1 MSALAETLYRHEA
14 LPYAGHDEFVE
25 LAAGFLAAGVRAD
38 EPGVLITRRPRLRDV
53 RDALGPDADQV
64 RFVDVDVDGPN
75 PALMFSVLHEFVAD
89 HAGRRVRG
97 LGDSVHEARTS
108 PALAEVEL
116 HELLLGTPACRDWN
130 LWLGCSYNTEVLD
143 EDQLAAM
150 LASHPTDG
158 RDLSADAAECFRQ
171 PLPPRPAD
179 AQTFPIDARDLSSIR
194 AVVRTAAVM
203 SGLSEDRVDGF
214 VCAVNEVVTNSV
226 RHGRG
231 PAEFALW
238 SADDSL
244 VCEVHDRGQIRD
256 PLAGRL
262 PPPLGRTSGRGLWL
276 ANHLCDLVQ
285 VRGPVSGTSVR
296 LHIS

>member
-1 MSALAETLYRHEA
+1 MSALAEPLYRHEA

-38 EPGVLITRRPRLRDV
+38 EPGVLITRGPRLRDV
-53 RDALGPDADQV
+53 RDALGPDAEQV
-64 RFVDVDVDGPN
+64 RFVDVDVHGQN
-75 PALMFSVLHEFVAD
+75 PALMLSILHGFVAEQGG
-89 HAGRRVRG
+89 ARVRG
-97 LGDSVHEARTS
+97 IGEPVQATHATA
-108 PALAEVEL
+108 ALAEAKL
-116 HELLLGTPACRDWN
+116 QELLLGTPACRDWN
-130 LWLGCSYNTEVLD
+130 LWLGCPYDTEVLD
-143 EDQLAAM
+143 DDELAAM
-150 LASHPTDG
+150 WASHPPDG
-158 RDLSADAAECFRQ
+158 RDLSADAVECFRQ
-171 PLPPRPAD
+171 PLPPRPGD

-238 SADDSL
+238 SAEDSL

-285 VRGPVSGTSVR
+285 VRGPASGTSVR